1 MNLDLDS
8 LVAALAAVAAVA
20 GVFIAIAGLMGW
32 ADRPARRRSRARQKL
47 RAALGMDNQPG
58 PVAWWARTS
67 TRITAALVGGLLVW
81 LFSSWPMGGLVTA
94 VVIVGLPWLLNPGA
108 NATREIARLEA
119 VEEWVRRLSDIHT
132 VGVSLEA
139 SIQRSL
145 HTVPA
150 AIKDEVTRL
159 VSRMSAGW
167 HPTDAYRAFADEL
180 NDATADEVVALLIL
194 HVEDRGAGLSRA
206 LNELASGLSHE
217 VLARREIEAD
227 RQKPR
232 TNDRWVTIFCLTI
245 FGLSMLSSAWAVPY
259 STVMGQLVLITLG
272 VAFVVVKIW
281 MRRMAMIEPTP
292 RFLSAQDRAGG
303 DTTLTLVKEAA

>member
-1 MNLDLDS
+1 MILDANS
-8 LVAALAAVAAVA
+8 LLAALAAVAVVA
-20 GVFIAIAGLMGW
+20 GIFTAAAGLMGW
-32 ADRPARRRSRARQKL
+32 ADPPARRRGRAQQRL
-47 RAALGMDNQPG
+47 RALLNAGQEPG
-58 PVAWWARTS
+58 PVVWWARTNIRV
-67 TRITAALVGGLLVW
+67 TGALLAGLLVW
-81 LFSSWPMGGLVTA
+81 LFTGWPMGGLVAA
-94 VVIVGLPWLLNPGA
+94 VVITGLPWLLNPGA

-132 VGVSLEA
+132 VGVSLEQ
-139 SIQRSL
+139 SVQRSL

-167 HPTDAYRAFADEL
+167 HPQDAYRAFADEL

-194 HVEDRGAGLSRA
+194 HIEDRGAGLSRA
-206 LNELASGLSHE
+206 LNDLASGLSHE

-232 TNDRWVTIFCLTI
+232 TNDRWVTIFCLAI
-245 FGLSMLSSAWAVPY
+245 FGLSMLSGAYTEPY
-259 STVMGQLVLITLG
+259 TTAAGQLVLVLLG
-272 VAFVVVKIW
+272 AAFVVVKIW

-292 RFLSAQDRAGG
+292 RFLTAQDRAGG
-303 DTTLTLVKEAA
+303 KTTLREVA